1 MARKLV
7 WIENQRFQGLGYSQC
22 DWVFQPSGPPVGES
36 LAKMMKVKISVKQ
49 SLLPTF
55 VWGNQRR
62 QNKKL
67 SRSHDQRRNRKKG
80 ARDIVN
86 GQVKDDAGPVL

>member
-7 WIENQRFQGLGYSQC
+7 WIENQRFQGLGCSQC

-49 SLLPTF
+49 NLLPTF
-55 VWGNQRR
+55 V
-62 QNKKL
+62 
-67 SRSHDQRRNRKKG
+67 
-80 ARDIVN
+80 
-86 GQVKDDAGPVL
+86 